1 MVSTD
6 QSLGMQTK
14 QTQVFNQYKKE
25 QPPPVQVRGILFFL
39 LYWLIIGKIQQNS
52 LDSKKKSQC
61 ELSAKKQQRLSVLSA
76 WSWSWISQLMEE
88 LKDSITC

>member
-25 QPPPVQVRGILFFL
+25 QHPPPPLKYILTLLGIPATFA
-39 LYWLIIGKIQQNS
+39 LI
-52 LDSKKKSQC
+52 
-61 ELSAKKQQRLSVLSA
+61 
-76 WSWSWISQLMEE
+76 
-88 LKDSITC
+88 

>member
-25 QPPPVQVRGILFFL
+25 QPPPPLKYILTLLGIPATFA
-39 LYWLIIGKIQQNS
+39 LI
-52 LDSKKKSQC
+52 
-61 ELSAKKQQRLSVLSA
+61 
-76 WSWSWISQLMEE
+76 
-88 LKDSITC
+88 